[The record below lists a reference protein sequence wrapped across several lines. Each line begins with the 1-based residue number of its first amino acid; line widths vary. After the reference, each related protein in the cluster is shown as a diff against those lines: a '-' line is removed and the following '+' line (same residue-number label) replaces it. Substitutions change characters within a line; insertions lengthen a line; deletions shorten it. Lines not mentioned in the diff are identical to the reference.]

1 MTLRNRSVS
10 FAALLAA
17 LTLSSAALADEPGSY
32 TLEWDPVTDD
42 RLAGYRVHYGTTPG
56 EYDITIDLDLNSLPE
71 DGKAPSYTLTGLD
84 PNEIYY
90 FAVTAAGA
98 GPEESGYSN
107 EITTGAFRYVFSASD
122 IALSDTWLEVS
133 DMNRELEQTLGSG
146 SAALT
151 ASVPEATQGESRVAS
166 GDIDGDGRDELVIG
180 YAHGDGSKAALG
192 GMFQIL
198 DDDFSM
204 LQWGRLSWT
213 DYNETNGE
221 TYPAVGDLDG
231 DGRAEIVIGLGAG
244 GDGLLEVF
252 SYQDH
257 KLTSIGWTYV
267 DWPEYTD
274 ALGKTFPALGDLD
287 GDERAEL
294 VIGLSAL
301 SGNAGLPGGSFFV
314 KKGFALPAEDADEDT
329 QWNEPQYA
337 TVEIEPGLEGHLLIE
352 AETFIGDL
360 TWGDYANA
368 TGETRP
374 AVGDVDGDGKDEIVI
389 GLGRSGG
396 GFVEVFDFEGGALLS
411 RGYVGVDLPDYAATN
426 GETRPAVGDTDDDG
440 RSEIL
445 VGLGSGSYGVLELI
459 EDAAVDFSG
468 SERLQA
474 QTVDEGHAEAGFW
487 PVIKREHRSEG
498 ERPTEAEFQPVIKR

>member
-1 MTLRNRSVS
+1 MTLRDRTVS
-10 FAALLAA
+10 FAAILAA
-17 LTLSSAALADEPGSY
+17 LALSSAAPAQEPGSY
-32 TLEWDPVTDD
+32 TLEWDPVADD
-42 RLAGYRVHYGTTPG
+42 RLTGYRVHYGASPG
-56 EYDITIDLDLNSLPE
+56 AYDITIDLDLHSLPE
-71 DGKAPSYTLTGLD
+71 GGKAPRYTLTGLD
-84 PNEIYY
+84 PYEIYY

-98 GPEESGYSN
+98 GSEESDYSN
-107 EITTGAFRYVFSASD
+107 EITTGSFRYVFSASD
-122 IALSDTWLEVS
+122 IALSDTWLEVG

-146 SAALT
+146 SAAV
-151 ASVPEATQGESRVAS
+151 AGSGPDAAQGESRVAA

-180 YAHGDGSKAALG
+180 YAHSGASSAALG
-192 GMFQIL
+192 GLFQIL
-198 DDDFSM
+198 DDDFSL
-204 LQWGRLSWT
+204 LQWGRLSWS
-213 DYNETNGE
+213 DYNQANGE
-221 TYPAVGDLDG
+221 TYPAIGDLDG
-231 DGRAEIVIGLGAG
+231 DGRAEIVIGLGTG

-252 SYQDH
+252 SYKDNQ
-257 KLTSIGWTYV
+257 LSSIGWTYV

-301 SGNAGLPGGSFFV
+301 AGNAGLPGGSFFV
-314 KKGFALPAEDADEDT
+314 KKGFALPAADADEET
-329 QWNEPQYA
+329 QWSEPHYA
-337 TVEIEPGLEGHLLIE
+337 IVEIEAGLEGHLLIE
-352 AETFIGDL
+352 AESFIGDL

-374 AVGDVDGDGKDEIVI
+374 AVGDIDGDGKDEIVL

-396 GFVEVFDFEGGALLS
+396 GFVEVFDFEGGALSS
-411 RGYVGVDLPDYAATN
+411 RGYVGVDLPEYTATN

-445 VGLGSGSYGVLELI
+445 VGLGRGSYGVLELI
-459 EDAAVDFSG
+459 DDAAVDFSA

-487 PVIKREHRSEG
+487 PVIKRERRPEG
-498 ERPTEAEFQPVIKR
+498 ARPTEAEFHPVIKR